1 MCSFLENIVLILHLE
16 KRMKIC
22 FEKLKLSM
30 KKTFD
35 KKDSDKFNKFNL

>member
-1 MCSFLENIVLILHLE
+1 MENIVLILHLE